1 MLFMTTNFTPDST
14 IPINSRARYLILL
27 SQSDYES
34 IDKQV
39 LNDYLAPLFP
49 LTRPSNDKK
58 IERPLNKK
66 PAPTTPTKSTSGVPK
81 HIAEQFEMFSKL
93 SAVLAANKNLTP
105 PSSGTPQSNAP
116 KRTGII
122 LGTPKQIPT

>member
-1 MLFMTTNFTPDST
+1 MSFIPDPA
-14 IPINSRARYLILL
+14 IPIHSRARYLILL

-58 IERPLNKK
+58 IERPLAKK
-66 PAPTTPTKSTSGVPK
+66 PSAKPATPGVPK
-81 HIAEQFEMFSKL
+81 HLAEQFEMFSKL
-93 SAVLAANKNLTP
+93 SAALAANKTITS
-105 PSSGTPQSNAP
+105 PSNGNPAVNPP

-122 LGTPKQIPT
+122 LGAKRPV

>member
-1 MLFMTTNFTPDST
+1 MTAFIPDPS

-49 LTRPSNDKK
+49 LTRPANDKK
-58 IERPLNKK
+58 IERPLAKK
-66 PAPTTPTKSTSGVPK
+66 PTAKPESKPGGVPK

-93 SAVLAANKNLTP
+93 SAVLAANKNLTSPSTSTP
-105 PSSGTPQSNAP
+105 PPSGTPPIDTP
-116 KRTGII
+116 KRTGLI
-122 LGTPKQIPT
+122 LGAKKQV